1 LLKITIIRNNISYI
15 SFKDNLS
22 LFKIISIEDIRKIYP
37 NFDSRR
43 LIEWQQ
49 KGYLVKLINKWYLFS
64 DVPVNEN
71 LLFRISNCLYH
82 PSYLSLESALSFHH
96 LIPEAVYSPQAITT
110 LKSKVYETPVGSF
123 RYRRIKPELFFG
135 YQVLHLDGLPVLM
148 ADREKA
154 ILDYLY
160 FRAGKTTEAEIEA
173 LRLNAYE
180 LKQTLDKQ
188 KLEQYLAVYA
198 SPTLERRIQIL
209 NKLISHANAT

>member
-1 LLKITIIRNNISYI
+1 MLKITIIRNNISYI

-22 LFKIISIEDIRKIYP
+22 LFKIFSIEDIRKIYP

-43 LIEWQQ
+43 LIEWQN
-49 KGYLVKLINKWYLFS
+49 KGYLLKLINKWYLFS
-64 DVPVNEN
+64 DIPVTEN
-71 LLFRISNCLYH
+71 LLYRISNCLYH

-96 LIPEAVYSPQAITT
+96 LIPEAVYSQQAITT

-123 RYRRIKPELFFG
+123 RYRRIKPELLFG
-135 YQVLHLDGLPVLM
+135 YQVLHPDGLPVLM

-173 LRLNAYE
+173 LRLNLYE

-188 KLEQYLAVYA
+188 KLEQYLSVYA

-209 NKLISHANAT
+209 YKLISHANDT